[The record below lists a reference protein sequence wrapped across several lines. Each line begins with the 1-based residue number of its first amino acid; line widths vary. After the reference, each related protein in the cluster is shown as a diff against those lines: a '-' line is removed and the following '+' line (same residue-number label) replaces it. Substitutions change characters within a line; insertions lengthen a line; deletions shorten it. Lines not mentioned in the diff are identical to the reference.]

1 MSLSGWGRMTPPTR
15 HEALVRAKSFM
26 LIPPQERR
34 LAMTRLGGK
43 LSRRRYAVRVLSAV
57 RHAIWSYS

>member
-1 MSLSGWGRMTPPTR
+1 MTPPTR